1 MNINTMQL
9 IIQCFGSWE
18 AVPLKGLLGLITI
31 SAMQWGVGRLEAGRS
46 KLFHMPLAQCG
57 SPTNTSLR
65 CPATYIPHDLS

>member
-31 SAMQWGVGRLEAGRS
+31 SAMQWGVGRQQQAPSQAAGTVWLPHQYLLE
-46 KLFHMPLAQCG
+46 MPCHLY
-57 SPTNTSLR
+57 TT
-65 CPATYIPHDLS
+65 